1 MKEITVSRDM
11 VSKARD
17 KATEMGRLNNSIT
30 GGQGSVAGFLGE
42 EVARL
47 IIGGTEANTYDYDLI
62 LNNGCTV
69 DVKTKRTTVPPKRYY
84 ECSVAELNT
93 KQKCDY
99 YAFVRVHKDLH
110 TAWFLGVYPKS
121 KYFEDSTYLKKG
133 EVDPSNNFTVKSNCY
148 NLPISSLEE
157 SPI

>member
-1 MKEITVSRDM
+1 MKEITVSKDM
-11 VSKARD
+11 VNKARA

-47 IIGGTEANTYDYDLI
+47 IMGGSEENTYDYDLK
-62 LNNGCTV
+62 LDNGYTV

-99 YAFVRVHKDLH
+99 YAFVRVYKDLH

-121 KYFEDSTYLKKG
+121 AYYKDATYLKKG
-133 EVDPSNNFTVKSNCY
+133 DVDPSNNFTVKSNCY
-148 NLPISSLEE
+148 NLPISALEDA
-157 SPI
+157 IT

>member
-1 MKEITVSRDM
+1 MKEITVSKDM
-11 VSKARD
+11 VNKARA

-47 IIGGTEANTYDYDLI
+47 IMGGSEENTYDYDLK
-62 LNNGCTV
+62 LDNGYTV

-121 KYFEDSTYLKKG
+121 AYYKDATYLKKG
-133 EVDPSNNFTVKSNCY
+133 DVDPSNNFTVKSNCY
-148 NLPISSLEE
+148 NLPISALEDAVT
-157 SPI
+157 